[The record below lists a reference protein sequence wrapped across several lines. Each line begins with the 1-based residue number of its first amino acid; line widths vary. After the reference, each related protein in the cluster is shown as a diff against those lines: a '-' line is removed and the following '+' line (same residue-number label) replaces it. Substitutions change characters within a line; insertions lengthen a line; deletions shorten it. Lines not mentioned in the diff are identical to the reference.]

1 MSHVVVP
8 APSGSPRAGTDADP
22 VGKLATTLLSVTV
35 AGMAE
40 PGRFRRGRVYATQG
54 AVVRLVL
61 DPGIVRAEVLG
72 SDPQPYDVEIR
83 VPTVAVPPD
92 MGPIPERGQVSRLI
106 PDDDDIG
113 TWCTCPDADSPC
125 KHAVAA
131 LVCLATAFSTRPDL
145 LVIWRCADQTTDQA
159 ADQTA
164 DPAAGRPV
172 VTGNRARRRHLR
184 SVPTDDARPSPDA
197 RSDQPSPFDTEEWQT
212 YTGQHLPEPGD
223 WAALL
228 ADQPAPV
235 FGSLV
240 VDRTDVGVMV
250 RSLVDT
256 VARAFGAYPR

>member
-8 APSGSPRAGTDADP
+8 APSGSPRDGTDADP

-83 VPTVAVPPD
+83 VPTIAAPPD
-92 MGPIPERGQVSRLI
+92 MGPVPERGQVSRLI

-145 LVIWRCADQTTDQA
+145 LVVWRCSDQPTEPSADA
-159 ADQTA
+159 
-164 DPAAGRPV
+164 
-172 VTGNRARRRHLR
+172 GNRSRRRRHLR
-184 SVPTDDARPSPDA
+184 SVPADDTRPAPDT
-197 RSDQPSPFDTEEWQT
+197 RPEQPSPFDTEAWQA

-240 VDRTDVGVMV
+240 VDRTDVGVIV